1 MLMEFGAKSNPLLI
15 RGSCQRSRQQVWP
28 ARAARR
34 NGVFPGRELNRLR
47 RQIHRPADSECD
59 MGDRVQLNDEI
70 HVAIGD
76 GFATGNRPAQ

>member
-1 MLMEFGAKSNPLLI
+1 MLA
-15 RGSCQRSRQQVWP
+15 RSR
-28 ARAARR
+28 
-34 NGVFPGRELNRLR
+34 NLSIGSGGKSTGRPTNSVSVA
-47 RQIHRPADSECD
+47 IPSAT